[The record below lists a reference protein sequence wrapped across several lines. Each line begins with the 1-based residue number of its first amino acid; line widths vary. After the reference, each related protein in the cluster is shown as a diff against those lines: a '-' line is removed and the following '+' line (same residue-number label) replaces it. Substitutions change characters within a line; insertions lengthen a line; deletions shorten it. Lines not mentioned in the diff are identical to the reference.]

1 MGLTWVGWGWFVWL
15 GKWRVGIGTFHGVHS
30 AIGKHDR
37 YLESHKELSLHGAFV
52 VITQVTEKG
61 IANAVT
67 HFQLGFCLKCWN
79 CMVNAD
85 PEKFVQPS

>member
-1 MGLTWVGWGWFVWL
+1 M
-15 GKWRVGIGTFHGVHS
+15 HS
-30 AIGKHDR
+30 AIGNNDR